1 MFVQWPRRAIMD
13 LRVGYHGCYNLISTE
28 FHVVKTTLHTPLL
41 ENKYDQSIVL
51 LLIVCSLMADPTSTR
66 LSLLA
71 SLKNRRNWRRVG
83 PLFKRNFFLFHGIES

>member
-41 ENKYDQSIVL
+41 ENKYD
-51 LLIVCSLMADPTSTR
+51 
-66 LSLLA
+66 
-71 SLKNRRNWRRVG
+71 
-83 PLFKRNFFLFHGIES
+83 